1 MATYAEYLRQ
11 NGATD
16 EEIKILDVASARK
29 AYDGMVAAAAA
40 SAAEA
45 AAARQQ
51 MADFKTQTDTWYN
64 DVAMPNYQK
73 MEREAIT
80 SKANEARARAA
91 VLASQDEGL
100 KAVAKEMGWEVAPA
114 PAAATVLT
122 PGGTANFDPTKYVTV
137 DRLNQFTQDAGASLA
152 RLQDMVIEYSQLY
165 PNQRLNVSKLRD
177 EALAAKS
184 DVFAF
189 YEKKFNIPAMR
200 AEREKSE
207 KDSYEKKLRDEGAA
221 AARAE
226 LASTYG
232 NPETRPMAPSTNPF
246 APRPSGGRDKQPWE
260 MGDQSGARVQRATK
274 AVLDQSAS
282 GIKPAN

>member
-29 AYDGMVAAAAA
+29 AYDGMVAAAAL

-100 KAVAKEMGWEVAPA
+100 KAVAKEMGWETAPVITPSVPASGA
-114 PAAATVLT
+114 P
-122 PGGTANFDPTKYVTV
+122 ANFDPTKYVTM

-246 APRPSGGRDKQPWE
+246 AARPSSGRDKQPWE